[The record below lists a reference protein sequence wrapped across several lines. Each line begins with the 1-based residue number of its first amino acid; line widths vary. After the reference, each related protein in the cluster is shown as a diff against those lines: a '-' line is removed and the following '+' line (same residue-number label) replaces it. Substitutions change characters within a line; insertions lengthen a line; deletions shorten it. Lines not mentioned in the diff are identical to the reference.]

1 MSFSAGLREGSGN
14 GGRLFGEKPSM
25 FSLSVTPYSHFS
37 SELFTALPAGP
48 PVNACEPGVIPVI
61 LHTDQVHK
69 NTQPRTSKLPPTNDG
84 NVRSTGALRRHTG
97 FYLRVSGLCTWGVMS
112 APGVRWEVVMP
123 QVGSTWGCELF
134 CEAPVRP
141 HPPLCAG

>member
-1 MSFSAGLREGSGN
+1 MR
-14 GGRLFGEKPSM
+14 
-25 FSLSVTPYSHFS
+25 
-37 SELFTALPAGP
+37 
-48 PVNACEPGVIPVI
+48 CESGVIQVI
-61 LHTDQVHK
+61 LHTDHVHK

-112 APGVRWEVVMP
+112 APGDRWEVVMP

>member
-1 MSFSAGLREGSGN
+1 MR
-14 GGRLFGEKPSM
+14 
-25 FSLSVTPYSHFS
+25 
-37 SELFTALPAGP
+37 
-48 PVNACEPGVIPVI
+48 CESGVIQVI

-112 APGVRWEVVMP
+112 APGDRWEVVMP

-141 HPPLCAG
+141 HPPLCAQRGLVYWAHQQGYICTVYRISRAAAGRNQDGAAGWPRRGAWGR